1 MWPAQRRIVETAVE
15 DEELALLLKGMP
27 SLNQRAG
34 GLPRLNDDC
43 GFGQRRHGRVALGEA
58 MGLAPKVLLGV
69 AHDRHLADDKVLVG
83 DLVLQVPIL
92 GRVVLSDGRA
102 KYRNREAA
110 FGHGG
115 CMRDR
120 IDASSES

>member
-1 MWPAQRRIVETAVE
+1 M
-15 DEELALLLKGMP
+15 L
-27 SLNQRAG
+27 SLSQRAR
-34 GLPRLNDDC
+34 GLPGLNDDC
-43 GFGQRRHGRVALGEA
+43 GFGHRRHCRIALGEE
-58 MGLAPKVLLGV
+58 MSLAPKVLLGV

-83 DLVLQVPIL
+83 DLVLQCPIL
-92 GRVVLSDGRA
+92 GRVALSDRRA

-110 FGHGG
+110 FGNGS